1 MVLPIKISIKLAGNG
16 DVEMSKKMVF
26 NLQKA
31 HILMKESVNK
41 RQRNTSYDSPWEKNL
56 KCWMGKG
63 FTEDDILEAPF
74 EQDLFWD
81 KRTCGISGA
90 KEQASV

>member
-1 MVLPIKISIKLAGNG
+1 MYMPRHGIVGSYSGCDLVSETFRLFSIMVLPIKISIKLAGNG

-41 RQRNTSYDSPWEKNL
+41 RQRNTSYDSP
-56 KCWMGKG
+56 
-63 FTEDDILEAPF
+63 
-74 EQDLFWD
+74 
-81 KRTCGISGA
+81 
-90 KEQASV
+90 